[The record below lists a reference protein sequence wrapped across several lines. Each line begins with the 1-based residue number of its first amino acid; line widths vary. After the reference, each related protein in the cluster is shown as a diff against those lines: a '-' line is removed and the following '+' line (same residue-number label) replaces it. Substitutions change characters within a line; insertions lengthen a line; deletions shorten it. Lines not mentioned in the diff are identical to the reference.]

1 MWVTRQEKTL
11 LRTLT
16 NRVFRVFQV
25 RGETYYHRVMN
36 FVKMIV
42 KGKGHK
48 VFDSFY
54 ELPEFDKK
62 YEVLEKKG
70 LVIRIGNKVM
80 PSIKGLIISHPFFS
94 EEMKDIITNEILNAL
109 QNAIFERF
117 LIMNGKHKLNKIECF
132 VLLYLLANGCISRK
146 CYFAMPDIE
155 YEREQIDKIV
165 TKVWFGRH
173 NLKFI
178 PIYEIF
184 RSQTGKLTQKTNG
197 IFRKLGKMRF
207 YLDLM
212 NDNGEIDLEKLQFLV
227 DLINKTVDFKTEFFV
242 IYVLSWR
249 TEHSSWAFRW
259 ENAEPVSSRYS
270 INAVSVLSHLKL
282 LGIDIKTK

>member
-1 MWVTRQEKTL
+1 MWVTREERQI

-16 NRVFRVFQV
+16 SKTLRVFGI
-25 RGETYYHRVMN
+25 RGETYYHKITNLIKVL
-36 FVKMIV
+36 V
-42 KGKGHK
+42 KGKGHL
-48 VFDSFY
+48 VFEAFFK
-54 ELPEFDKK
+54 LPDFEKK
-62 YEVLEKKG
+62 YEILKEKG
-70 LVIRIGNKVM
+70 LVLQIGNKVI
-80 PSIKGLIISHPFFS
+80 PSIKGLIVAHPFFS
-94 EEMKDIITNEILNAL
+94 EDLKDVIMSEVLKAV
-109 QNAIFERF
+109 QNAIFDRF
-117 LIMNGKHKLNKIECF
+117 LVMNGTSKLNKIECF

-165 TKVWFGRH
+165 TKVWFDRH

-212 NDNGEIDLEKLQFLV
+212 NDNGEIYLEKLQFLV